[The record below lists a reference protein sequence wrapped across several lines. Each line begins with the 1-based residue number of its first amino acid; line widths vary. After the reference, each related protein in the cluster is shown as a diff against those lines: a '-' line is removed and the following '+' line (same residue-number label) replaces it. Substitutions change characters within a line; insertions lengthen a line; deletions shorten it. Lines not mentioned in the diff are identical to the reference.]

1 MPLATSATI
10 LNDFNGRGSYFRTS
24 AGLPQNLRKSG
35 AEVLRR
41 LRRSIWKSNDFN
53 GRGGSRKCGSLLPR
67 PLISLDLFAAAE
79 FPHTPFAHFRAREA
93 RAKRLVRLMGG
104 VQ

>member
-1 MPLATSATI
+1 MQKATSATM
-10 LNDFNGRGSYFRTS
+10 LNDFNWRGSYFRTP

-41 LRRSIWKSNDFN
+41 LRRSVWKSNDFN

-67 PLISLDLFAAAE
+67 PLISMDLFAAAE
-79 FPHTPFAHFRAREA
+79 FPHTPCAHFRALEG
-93 RAKRLVRLMGG
+93 RAKRRVHLMGG
-104 VQ
+104 VR